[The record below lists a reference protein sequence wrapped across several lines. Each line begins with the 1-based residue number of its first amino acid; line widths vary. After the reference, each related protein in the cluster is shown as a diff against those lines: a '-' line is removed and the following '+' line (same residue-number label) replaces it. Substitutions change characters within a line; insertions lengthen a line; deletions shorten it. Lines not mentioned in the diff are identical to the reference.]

1 MCLVCSSD
9 KGLCQSWLFN
19 AILTVLPFS
28 SSDTCEN
35 VSGFSSKSRK
45 PSVKEVEIGLGLYVI
60 HIVHVDWKQQR
71 YHLVFVFCVLAH
83 STVFTPPPGLYFH
96 IKNSFL

>member
-28 SSDTCEN
+28 SSDTCGN

-45 PSVKEVEIGLGLYVI
+45 PSVK
-60 HIVHVDWKQQR
+60 
-71 YHLVFVFCVLAH
+71 
-83 STVFTPPPGLYFH
+83 
-96 IKNSFL
+96 